1 MRRPRRFRAALT
13 GVARRPGQVAWLW
26 LVWVLMWGQLTRPT
40 VVLGLLVAVAV
51 LAAFPSPGPE
61 PADPGAPSRLAA
73 TGAGRRRR
81 WRPSKVVMLVLRLV
95 ADLIPAS
102 MGVAGQMI
110 RLGPATPS
118 AIISVPLRAGDE
130 VAYTLVANAIS
141 LAPGVAV
148 IHVDRDQGVFY
159 VHALTTGGAT
169 GVEKVR
175 GRVDD
180 VQRRVLAALG
190 ADPAG
195 GGPAR

>member
-1 MRRPRRFRAALT
+1 
-13 GVARRPGQVAWLW
+13 
-26 LVWVLMWGQLTRPT
+26 
-40 VVLGLLVAVAV
+40 
-51 LAAFPSPGPE
+51 
-61 PADPGAPSRLAA
+61 
-73 TGAGRRRR
+73 
-81 WRPSKVVMLVLRLV
+81 MLVLRLV

-102 MGVAGQMI
+102 VGVAGQMI

-118 AIISVPLRAGDE
+118 AIIAVPLRAGEE
-130 VAYTLVANAIS
+130 VAYTLVAGAIS

-159 VHALTTGGAT
+159 VHALTTGGEA

-175 GRVDD
+175 RRVDD

-195 GGPAR
+195 GRPAR